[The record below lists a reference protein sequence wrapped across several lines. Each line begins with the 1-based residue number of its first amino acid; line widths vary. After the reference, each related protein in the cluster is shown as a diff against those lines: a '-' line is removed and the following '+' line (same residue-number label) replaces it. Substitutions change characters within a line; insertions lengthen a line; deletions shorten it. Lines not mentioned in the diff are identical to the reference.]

1 MNDILI
7 NIISII
13 VTAVVIP
20 LITLLGAK
28 LVKWVASKI
37 DDENAAKIVENASNI
52 VLNAVKAV
60 FQTYVEALKKEGKFD
75 AAAQKVALEQAKTI
89 ALSQL
94 TADTQKFISANFG
107 DVDTWLVTQI
117 EATINT
123 LKNK

>member
-37 DDENAAKIVENASNI
+37 DDENAAKLLETASTV

>member
-20 LITLLGAK
+20 LITLLGSKLIKWVSAKINNQEAAK
-28 LVKWVASKI
+28 LL
-37 DDENAAKIVENASNI
+37 ENASTI
-52 VLNAVKAV
+52 VLSAVKAV
-60 FQTYVEALKKEGKFD
+60 FQTYVEALKKEGKFNAD
-75 AAAQKVALEQAKTI
+75 AQKVALEQAKNI

-94 TADTQKFISANFG
+94 TTETKDFISETFG
-107 DVDTWLVTQI
+107 NVDVWLVTQI

-123 LKNK
+123 LKNR

>member
-13 VTAVVIP
+13 VTVVVIP

-37 DDENAAKIVENASNI
+37 DDENAAKLLETASTV

>member
-13 VTAVVIP
+13 VTVVVIP

-52 VLNAVKAV
+52 VLNAVKSV
-60 FQTYVEALKKEGKFD
+60 FQTYVDTLKKQGKFGSDAQQEALIK
-75 AAAQKVALEQAKTI
+75 AKTI

-94 TADTQKFISANFG
+94 GHDTQKFLASNFG
-107 DVDTWLVTQI
+107 DVDTWIVTQI

>member
-52 VLNAVKAV
+52 VLNAVKSV
-60 FQTYVEALKKEGKFD
+60 FQSYVDTLKKQGKFD
-75 AAAQKVALEQAKTI
+75 SDAQQEALIKAKTI

-94 TADTQKFISANFG
+94 GQDTQKFLASNFG
-107 DVDTWLVTQI
+107 DVDAWLVTQI